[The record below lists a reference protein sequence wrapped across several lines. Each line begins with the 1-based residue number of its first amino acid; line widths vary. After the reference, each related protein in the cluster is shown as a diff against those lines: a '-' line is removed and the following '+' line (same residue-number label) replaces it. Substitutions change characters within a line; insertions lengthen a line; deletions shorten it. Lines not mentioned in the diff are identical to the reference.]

1 MDIRQEIDNHLNWI
15 ENIVSLLGRD
25 SVSDE
30 ELAEVTRHDR
40 CALGQWLES
49 GDASEFKGLPALE
62 ALKESHD
69 QFHRLAGDLI
79 KAVEAGDETQAVASG
94 EKFVGMSREVIA
106 HLQAL
111 QQSRAGTGNDEH
123 AGSP

>member
-15 ENIVSLLGRD
+15 ENIVSLLGRENL
-25 SVSDE
+25 SDE

-40 CALGQWLES
+40 CALGQWLASTE
-49 GDASEFKGLPALE
+49 ASEFKELPELQ

-79 KAVEAGDETQAVASG
+79 KAVEAGDEAQAVASE

-111 QQSRAGTGNDEH
+111 QQSREDKAGG
-123 AGSP
+123 

>member
-1 MDIRQEIDNHLNWI
+1 VDIRQEIDNHLNWI
-15 ENIVSLLGRD
+15 ENIVSLLGRENL
-25 SVSDE
+25 SDE

-40 CALGQWLES
+40 CALGQWLASTE
-49 GDASEFKGLPALE
+49 ASEFKELPELQ

-79 KAVEAGDETQAVASG
+79 KAVEAGDEAQAVASE

-111 QQSRAGTGNDEH
+111 QQSREDKAGG
-123 AGSP
+123 

>member
-15 ENIVSLLGRD
+15 ENIVSLLGRENL
-25 SVSDE
+25 SDE

-40 CALGQWLES
+40 CALGHWLES
-49 GDASEFKGLPALE
+49 AEAAEFKEVPELE

-79 KAVEAGDETQAVASG
+79 KAVEVGDEAQAVASE

-111 QQSRAGTGNDEH
+111 QQSRDANEAG
-123 AGSP
+123 

>member
-1 MDIRQEIDNHLNWI
+1 MDIRQEINNHLEWI
-15 ENIVSLLGRD
+15 ENVVALIGRETI
-25 SVSDE
+25 SDE

-49 GDASEFKGLPALE
+49 AEAAEFNEVPELE

-69 QFHRLAGDLI
+69 EFHRLAGDLI
-79 KAVEAGDETQAVASG
+79 KAVEAGEESQAVAF
-94 EKFVGMSREVIA
+94 EERFVEMSRKVIA

-111 QQSRAGTGNDEH
+111 QQSGAGAGNDQG
-123 AGSP
+123 ADKP